1 MPDRG
6 AKYADKKISE
16 IDRKLRQ
23 TYKQAQTELTRKLKD
38 FNKRFETQDK
48 QKRKEV
54 SEGKITQQQYKDWL
68 QRQVFTRSIWQQKI
82 DQVSQVMLHHNEYAA
97 QIVNESRFDV
107 FAENYYAEA
116 FRANWI
122 IQGIDWTVYNTQAL
136 QRLIENEPQILPEW
150 KIDEEKDYKW
160 NEKKV
165 NNIVQQGIIQGES
178 VDQITQR
185 LCTDLSTQNEN
196 RMRLFARTAITG
208 AQNAGRQ
215 EQMREAVAM
224 GLDVNKR
231 WIATLDSRTRDS
243 HRAIDGEE
251 VPQDEDFSNGL
262 EYPGDPSGDPAEVY
276 NCRCTMQSVYP
287 KYEDR
292 SKKWREGVEIDGQSY
307 EEWKEGKKNDQG
319 TQQPSELEQ
328 KIAGVVKGKP
338 MTHEEADTGRV
349 NPNFLKGVGYRI
361 NCQSCVVAYEARR
374 RGYDVEV
381 VSNDKQHPV
390 CGQLAR
396 NTRLAWKDRTTGKTP
411 DFMFQYKPTL
421 SSKWVGEPPT
431 PIRFKKLLM
440 ENIQENARY
449 HLGFGWKGS
458 SRSGH
463 IVTLG
468 KEKGQL
474 FIYDPQ
480 SDTRYTG
487 AQFDKYLTRL
497 KMQRT
502 SYGYK
507 YYQYPEVLRV
517 DDKDFDY
524 DIVNQVVKGVEP

>member
-136 QRLIENEPQILPEW
+136 QRLIEKEPQILPEW

-224 GLDVNKR
+224 GLEVNKR
-231 WIATLDSRTRDS
+231 WIATMDSRTRDS
-243 HRAIDGEE
+243 HRAIEGEE
-251 VPQDEDFSNGL
+251 VPQDENFSNGL

-287 KYEDR
+287 QYEDR
-292 SKKWREGVEIDGQSY
+292 SKKWREGVEIDGVPY
-307 EEWKEGKKNDQG
+307 EEWKQG
-319 TQQPSELEQ
+319 IKAEKEYRQNNQTQQENSQVTTTKVKKASEKEWDKKKHKKKEIVKAGKINPEMFKQITTDITDNKVIITKERIDHCNNHDNAYDKYKHLLSELLAKPDYIFADKHENTG
-328 KIAGVVKGKP
+328 IMVK
-338 MTHEEADTGRV
+338 
-349 NPNFLKGVGYRI
+349 
-361 NCQSCVVAYEARR
+361 
-374 RGYDVEV
+374 
-381 VSNDKQHPV
+381 
-390 CGQLAR
+390 
-396 NTRLAWKDRTTGKTP
+396 
-411 DFMFQYKPTL
+411 
-421 SSKWVGEPPT
+421 
-431 PIRFKKLLM
+431 RF
-440 ENIQENARY
+440 EQENKPLELILRLHTSKDEAGKQNSIISFWDIGEKTLQRY
-449 HLGFGWKGS
+449 IRNKK
-458 SRSGH
+458 
-463 IVTLG
+463 IV
-468 KEKGQL
+468 
-474 FIYDPQ
+474 
-480 SDTRYTG
+480 
-487 AQFDKYLTRL
+487 
-497 KMQRT
+497 
-502 SYGYK
+502 YK
-507 YYQYPEVLRV
+507 RE
-517 DDKDFDY
+517 
-524 DIVNQVVKGVEP
+524 E